1 MEKKGV
7 KIRFPNESVF
17 DNIKTFKLEHFEL
30 QNTFEKEVFGKWMDI
45 CVFVD
50 INDYNKLKNEQ
61 TNR

>member
-7 KIRFPNESVF
+7 KVRFPNESVF

-30 QNTFEKEVFGKWMDI
+30 KNTFEKEVFGKWMDI